1 MLAELT
7 QSVLRVDKKQL
18 EVMQGIRSLVESN
31 RVLSAQQAMLVA
43 LLTPEQKPKK
53 GGPGLDELL
62 AEMIVR
68 LDQQNY
74 LLKDVSD
81 TVSRAVTALPLL
93 IVRALADA
101 FPHSDELAVATPRD
115 GHQGGAA

>member
-7 QSVLRVDKKQL
+7 QAISRVEQNQL
-18 EVMQGIRSLVESN
+18 VIGQGFRGLTEEIRVF
-31 RVLSAQQAMLVA
+31 SAQQATLIA

-53 GGPGLDELL
+53 AGPGLDELL

-81 TVSRAVTALPLL
+81 TVSKAVTTLPLS
-93 IVRALADA
+93 IVKAMADA
-101 FPHSDELAVATPRD
+101 FPPADEPAATTLRN
-115 GHQGGAA
+115 GHGGGAA

>member
-7 QSVLRVDKKQL
+7 QAISRVERNQL
-18 EVMQGIRSLVESN
+18 VIGQGQRSLDERV
-31 RVLSAQQAMLVA
+31 RVLSEQQARLIE

-62 AEMIVR
+62 AEIVVR
-68 LDQQNY
+68 IDQQNY

-93 IVRALADA
+93 VVQAMADA
-101 FPHSDELAVATPRD
+101 FPPADEPATVTPRN
-115 GHQGGAA
+115 GHEGGTT